1 MRLLPAA
8 VLVLAFLAGCAPRRI
23 LKVGTIPPGA
33 TVRLD
38 GETVGETPL
47 DFRFEHYGVRR
58 ITIYKEGYQTHSAQ
72 IELHAPWYSRFP
84 IDLVSEVLLPFGW
97 KDSRSYNVEL
107 VVGLEAA
114 EVMTAPSLR
123 SVLQGADTLRHAGPE
138 GPGYLPDREPI
149 LLRRGRGAEVE
160 QAKADVRDAEA
171 P

>member
-8 VLVLAFLAGCAPRRI
+8 VLVLAFLAGCATRRI

-38 GETVGETPL
+38 GETLGETPL
-47 DFRFEHYGVRR
+47 EVPFEHYGVRR

-72 IELHAPWYSRFP
+72 IELHAPWYSHFP

-97 KDSRSYNVEL
+97 KDKRSYHIEL
-107 VVGLEAA
+107 VVGVEGE
-114 EVMTAPSLR
+114 EVMTAPSLH
-123 SVLQGADTLRHAGPE
+123 SVLQRADTLRHAGPE
-138 GPGYLPDREPI
+138 GPGYLPDPEPI

-160 QAKADVRDAEA
+160 QAKEDARDEEE